1 MDGQE
6 SVAPVPLKIGLFVT
20 GATPRSRRALYN
32 LRRFCD
38 ENLANDSYELEVV
51 DLYRTPERARE
62 AQIVAAPTLVRFL
75 PEPRRLAI
83 GDLSDADAL
92 RAFLLVA

>member
-6 SVAPVPLKIGLFVT
+6 SVAALPLKIGLFVT

-38 ENLANDSYELEVV
+38 ENLNGRRYELEIV

-62 AQIVAAPTLVRFL
+62 AQIVAVPTLVRFR

-83 GDLSDADAL
+83 GDLSDADVL